1 MHYLVATVAY
11 RCNAAV
17 LGWMGRE
24 EGTSDDRPMQYMIP
38 VLEPEYA
45 ILYRLSP
52 TAVSDF

>member
-1 MHYLVATVAY
+1 MAY